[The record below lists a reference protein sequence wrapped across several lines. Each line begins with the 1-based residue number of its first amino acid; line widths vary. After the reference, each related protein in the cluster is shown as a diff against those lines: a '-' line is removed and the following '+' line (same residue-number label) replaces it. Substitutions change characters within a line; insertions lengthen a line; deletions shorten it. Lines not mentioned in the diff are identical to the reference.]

1 MSGISTKGVQKN
13 YISKE
18 IKPGNVVAK
27 VNSISIEKSKQPRDP
42 NTDEW
47 KIFMEL
53 ETKPIEGEF
62 IGFDKKFGEPDKG
75 QFAGQIKRVQASNW
89 PFKDA
94 SGISKNTGKPY
105 EILASTQIL
114 TLLQKLLASVG
125 AKGWLEENDGKFET
139 WEEMFSAVNRSGL
152 LKDKYLSWCLAATES
167 VNAKG
172 YTVYYMYVPDRKQ
185 AQTPFGPEGSLVT
198 TFDPAI
204 HIKKSAKLEESAALN
219 TEEPSGDDLG
229 DFANSTDDD
238 DDLFDVD

>member
-1 MSGISTKGVQKN
+1 M
-13 YISKE
+13 
-18 IKPGNVVAK
+18 VAK

-114 TLLQKLLASVG
+114 NLLQKLLASVG
-125 AKGWLEENDGKFET
+125 AEAWLEENDGKFET
-139 WEEMFSAVNRSGL
+139 WEEMFSGVNRSGL

-185 AQTPFGPEGSLVT
+185 AQTPFGPEGTLVT

-204 HIKKSAKLEESAALN
+204 HIKKSAKL
-219 TEEPSGDDLG
+219 
-229 DFANSTDDD
+229 
-238 DDLFDVD
+238 

>member
-1 MSGISTKGVQKN
+1 MSGISTKGVKKN

-114 TLLQKLLASVG
+114 NLLQKLLASVG
-125 AKGWLEENDGKFET
+125 AEGWLEENDGKFET
-139 WEEMFSAVNRSGL
+139 WEEMFSGVNRSGL

-185 AQTPFGPEGSLVT
+185 AQTPFGPEGTLVT

-204 HIKKSAKLEESAALN
+204 HIKKSAKLEESAVLN
-219 TEEPSGDDLG
+219 GEPSSDDMG

>member
-94 SGISKNTGKPY
+94 SGLSKNTGKPY

-152 LKDKYLSWCLAATES
+152 FKDKYLSWCLAATES

-204 HIKKSAKLEESAALN
+204 HIKKSTKLEESAALN
-219 TEEPSGDDLG
+219 TEEPSSDDLG
-229 DFANSTDDD
+229 DFANNTDDD